1 MGAGRGPVYA
11 RSHGSRW
18 PPGLWGTVG
27 VVATRPVRQIE
38 FERGDISAVVA
49 AMVETAAAA
58 DAVGWVNVG
67 PALTDEQ
74 AAQVP
79 ARSGLAAWFS
89 GRGPAVAMGT
99 WMPAPSAGRLR
110 PAQVGVEHGQGPNAL
125 KRLREAGLELP
136 DGWVKRQDHAKHGVV
151 VEIGDDVELAAV
163 VDWMVGAVT
172 ILTSD
177 IEVDDRFIAHLYRS
191 P

>member
-1 MGAGRGPVYA
+1 MV
-11 RSHGSRW
+11 SIE
-18 PPGLWGTVG
+18 
-27 VVATRPVRQIE
+27 PVRRIS
-38 FERGDISAVVA
+38 FEPGDLSVVVSA
-49 AMVETAAAA
+49 MTEIAAAPGA
-58 DAVGWVNVG
+58 DGWVNIG

-99 WMPAPSAGRLR
+99 WMPAPTAGRSR
-110 PAQVGVEHGQGPNAL
+110 AAQVGVEHGQGPNAL

-151 VEIGDDVELAAV
+151 VEIGAAVELAAV
-163 VDWMVGAVT
+163 VAWMVRAVA

-177 IEVDDRFIAHLYRS
+177 VEVDDRFIAHLYRS
-191 P
+191 V